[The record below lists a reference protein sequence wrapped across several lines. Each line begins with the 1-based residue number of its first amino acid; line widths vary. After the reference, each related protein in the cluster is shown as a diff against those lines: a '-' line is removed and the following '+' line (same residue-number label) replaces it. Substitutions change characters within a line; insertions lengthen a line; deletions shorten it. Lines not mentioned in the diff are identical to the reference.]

1 MKRSIPVMVSGRF
14 RDAVTKLGPALGEHP
29 RLEIQERVV
38 TNGHMDP
45 LQDVTGNP
53 EILVLIA
60 SELWREELEALI
72 ARPDA
77 ERPELIVI
85 GSSADAAMMRLAMQA
100 GARDYFTFP
109 INTSDIL
116 SCIEKIA
123 VDIDR
128 NRGASAGS
136 LIAVMNAKGG
146 SGSSFVASNLADIL
160 AARDD
165 LRVALIDLDLQ
176 FGAIPLYFDLTPRQ
190 DLYEALTT
198 VEHLDS
204 AALRGFATSHGSGLH
219 VFATTP
225 NTFHLSGGVPAENL
239 GRFVELCLKTYDRVI
254 FDLPRQVD
262 PLVARALEYADSIIV
277 VVQQSVAHIR
287 DAKRLMRVI
296 TRELAIPEK
305 SIKVVV
311 NRRDDKSSVDVKDVA
326 AALKQPYT
334 IQNDFKRVSES
345 VNLGTPMYELFPR
358 AAVTRSLSSL
368 ADTIGRKSV
377 QPSRSFLGGTL
388 SHIFGR

>member
-14 RDAVTKLGPALGEHP
+14 REAVNQLGPALDEHP

-38 TNGHMDP
+38 TNGHVDP
-45 LQDVTGNP
+45 LQDATGNP

-60 SELWREELEALI
+60 SELWREELDALI
-72 ARPDA
+72 SRPAA
-77 ERPELIVI
+77 ERPELVII
-85 GSSADAAMMRLAMQA
+85 GSSADAEMMRLAMQA

-109 INTSDIL
+109 INTTDIL
-116 SCIEKIA
+116 SSIEKIA

-128 NRGASAGS
+128 HRGASSGS

-146 SGSSFVASNLADIL
+146 GGSSFVASNLAHIL

-176 FGAIPLYFDLTPRQ
+176 FGAIPLYFDLMPRQ

-219 VFATTP
+219 IFASTP
-225 NTFHLSGGVPAENL
+225 DAFHLSGGVPAEKL
-239 GRFVELCLKTYDRVI
+239 SRFLELCLKTYDRVI
-254 FDLPRQVD
+254 LDLPRQID
-262 PLVARALEYADSIIV
+262 PLAARALEYADNIIL

-287 DAKRLMRVI
+287 DAKRLMRIV
-296 TRELAIPEK
+296 TSELAVPEK
-305 SIKVVV
+305 NIRVVV
-311 NRRDDKSSVDVKDVA
+311 NRRDDKGSVSVNDVG
-326 AALKQPYT
+326 AALKKPHT
-334 IQNDFKRVSES
+334 LQNDFKRVSES

-358 AAVTRSLSSL
+358 AAVTRSLASI
-368 ADTIGRKSV
+368 ADSIGRKPD
-377 QPSRSFLGGTL
+377 QPHRGLLGNTL

>member
-14 RDAVTKLGPALGEHP
+14 REAVNKLGPALGEHP

-38 TNGHMDP
+38 TNGHVDP
-45 LQDVTGNP
+45 LQGATGNP
-53 EILVLIA
+53 EILVLVA

-72 ARPDA
+72 SRPAA

-85 GSSADAAMMRLAMQA
+85 GSSADAEMMRLAMQA

-116 SCIEKIA
+116 SSIEKIA

-128 NRGASAGS
+128 NRGASSGS
-136 LIAVMNAKGG
+136 LTAVMNAKGG
-146 SGSSFVASNLADIL
+146 SGSSFVASNVAHIL

-176 FGAIPLYFDLTPRQ
+176 FGAIPLYFDVTPRQ

-198 VEHLDS
+198 AEHLDS

-219 VFATTP
+219 VFASTLD
-225 NTFHLSGGVPAENL
+225 TFHLSGDVPAEKL
-239 GRFVELCLKTYDRVI
+239 SQFLELCLKTYDRVVL
-254 FDLPRQVD
+254 DLPRHVD
-262 PLVARALEYADSIIV
+262 PLVARALEYADSIFV

-305 SIKVVV
+305 GVKVVV
-311 NRRDDKSSVDVKDVA
+311 NRRDDKGSVSVNDVA
-326 AALKQPYT
+326 SALKEPYT

-368 ADTIGRKSV
+368 ADTIGRTSV
-377 QPSRSFLGGTL
+377 QPSRGFLGGTL
-388 SHIFGR
+388 SHLFGR